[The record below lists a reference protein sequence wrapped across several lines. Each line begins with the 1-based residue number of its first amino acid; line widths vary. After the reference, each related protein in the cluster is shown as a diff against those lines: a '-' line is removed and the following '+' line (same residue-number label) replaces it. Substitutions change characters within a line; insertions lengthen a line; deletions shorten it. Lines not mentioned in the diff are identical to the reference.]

1 MKDYPMTLAV
11 LGIAAITATAVSIWQ
26 NRRLD
31 HAQHEIQQLRSEAAQ
46 LPELRHELAKVRQA
60 EVDQAELKRLRER
73 EQAVAREL
81 PKLRGDAAQTRQL
94 AAETTRLQGALK
106 QAGSEAA
113 DRFAAPMAD
122 VMHGALAQ
130 SGEQRLKRMQERLNL
145 SQDQAQAIQEILSR
159 RARGVS
165 EAVRGVLSGNI
176 DREKLSEIRGGHGDP
191 EAEIR
196 GLLTP
201 EQQAGY
207 GAFVEEEKAA
217 QAQLSA
223 NTELLQMQ
231 HSLGLTEE
239 QVEPVFKVLYQQSLH
254 QEQGAVEGAVPPN
267 PAEMLRKMNE
277 RKLQA
282 LENVLTPEQIAS
294 LRQQQDLQLGF
305 VEQMLKNRDQ
315 AAARP

>member
-1 MKDYPMTLAV
+1 MKNYPMALAV
-11 LGIAAITATAVSIWQ
+11 VGIAAITATAVSIWQ
-26 NRRLD
+26 HRQLD

-46 LPELRHELAKVRQA
+46 LPELRQEVAKVRQA

-81 PKLRGDAAQTRQL
+81 PKLRGDAAQTRRL
-94 AAETTRLQGALK
+94 EAETSRLQGALQ

-122 VMHGALAQ
+122 VMRGALAQ
-130 SGEQRLKRMQERLNL
+130 SGDQRLTRMQERLNL
-145 SQDQAQAIQEILSR
+145 SQDQSQAIQEILSR

-165 EAVRGVLSGNI
+165 EAVRGVLSGKI
-176 DREKLSEIRGGHGDP
+176 DKEKLSEIRGGHGDP

-196 GLLTP
+196 ALLTP

-207 GAFVEEEKAA
+207 GAFIEEEKAA

-231 HSLGLTEE
+231 HSLGLSEE
-239 QVEPVFKVLYQQSLH
+239 QVEPVFQVLYEQSLH
-254 QEQGAVEGAVPPN
+254 QEQGAVEGSEPPN
-267 PAEMLRKMNE
+267 PAELLRKMNE
-277 RKLQA
+277 RKRQS
-282 LENVLTPEQIAS
+282 LESVLTAEQIAS
-294 LRQQQDLQLGF
+294 LRQQQDLQLSF
-305 VEQMLKNRDQ
+305 VERMLKSRDQ